1 MKLVVGLG
9 NPGRKYNGTR
19 HNVGF
24 EVLAQ
29 LAQRYDV
36 GRPKAKFDA
45 EVAEAII
52 KNQKTILLSPLTYMN
67 LSGRSVR
74 AAVDFYKLP
83 LTDLLVICDDIN
95 LNVARLRFRPGGSAG
110 GQNGL
115 KDIIHRLGDQGFG
128 RLRVG
133 VGQPPPGREAADYVL
148 GKFSSEDQAEIE
160 RAINRAADAAEV
172 WIENGIQSAMN
183 QFNAD
188 PNKPIPKKEKTSG
201 SVDEKNSLRTGDTN
215 DSVTTGL
222 EMTDSDPTNNKSQ
235 DPQDQ

>member
-9 NPGRKYNGTR
+9 NPGRKYNGSR

-24 EVLAQ
+24 EVLAR

-36 GRPKAKFDA
+36 GRPKAKFSA
-45 EVAEAII
+45 EVAETII

-67 LSGRSVR
+67 LSGQSVR

-95 LNVARLRFRPGGSAG
+95 LDVARLRFRPSGSAG

-115 KDIIHRLGDQGFG
+115 KDIIQRLGSQTFG

-133 VGQPPPGREAADYVL
+133 VGRPPPNWDAADFVL
-148 GKFSSEDQAEIE
+148 GKFSQEDQSEIDSCVA
-160 RAINRAADAAEV
+160 RADDAVEV
-172 WIENGIQSAMN
+172 WVEQGIGPAMN
-183 QFNAD
+183 WFNAD
-188 PNKPIPKKEKTSG
+188 PKQENQKKTKPVKPG
-201 SVDEKNSLRTGDTN
+201 SDEP
-215 DSVTTGL
+215 TTGL
-222 EMTDSDPTNNKSQ
+222 NDEPNTSQTNEQ
-235 DPQDQ
+235 

>member
-1 MKLVVGLG
+1 MKIVVGLG

-24 EVLAQ
+24 DVLAR
-29 LAQRYDV
+29 LGQRYDI
-36 GRPKAKFDA
+36 GRPKAKFNA
-45 EVAEAII
+45 EVAETNI

-67 LSGRSVR
+67 LSGQSVR

-95 LNVARLRFRPGGSAG
+95 LDVARLRFRPSGSAG

-115 KDIIHRLGDQGFG
+115 KDIIQRLGSQAFG

-133 VGQPPPGREAADYVL
+133 VGRPPPHWDAADFVL
-148 GKFSSEDQAEIE
+148 GKFSQEDQSEIDLCV
-160 RAINRAADAAEV
+160 ARAANAVEV
-172 WIENGIQSAMN
+172 WVEQGMQTAMN

-188 PNKPIPKKEKTSG
+188 PKQENQKKTKPVKR
-201 SVDEKNSLRTGDTN
+201 NSN
-215 DSVTTGL
+215 DSTTGHDDEL
-222 EMTDSDPTNNKSQ
+222 DTTHTSE
-235 DPQDQ
+235 